1 MSKKR
6 RRGAGIEMKGPTDKP
21 LVGGGKPVSAT
32 MPSLPTEIEADCL
45 EDAEVFWRQ
54 VAESWL
60 EALQNVL
67 QSESSGMSEAW
78 VKKAT
83 KALEKAKNG
92 R

>member
-6 RRGAGIEMKGPTDKP
+6 RRGSQIEVKGPTDKP
-21 LVGGGKPVSAT
+21 LVGRGKPVSAT
-32 MPSLPTEIEADCL
+32 APSPPTEVEVDCQQ
-45 EDAEVFWRQ
+45 EAEVFWRQ
-54 VAESWL
+54 VAESWF
-60 EALQNVL
+60 EALQSVL